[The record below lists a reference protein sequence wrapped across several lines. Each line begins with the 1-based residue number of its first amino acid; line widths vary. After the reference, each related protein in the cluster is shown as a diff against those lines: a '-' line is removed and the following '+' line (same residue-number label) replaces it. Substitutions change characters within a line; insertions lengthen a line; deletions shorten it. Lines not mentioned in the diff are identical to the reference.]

1 MLRARPYKA
10 WIASK
15 WAAHRTDYLIK
26 NGIDASL
33 CVAKYQESRHASIP
47 AWNRRHQFLHFLD
60 VNAIQ
65 DGIKIIK

>member
-1 MLRARPYKA
+1 MARARPYKA

-15 WAAHRTDYLIK
+15 WAAHKTSYLIQ

-33 CVAKYQESRHASIP
+33 CVAMYQDSNDARIP
-47 AWNRRHQFLHFLD
+47 AWNSRHQFLGFLD

-65 DGIKIIK
+65 DRTK